1 MNVKKVKMSQDALYK
16 YLTDHD
22 VKIIRIAELMG
33 KSPAVVNSDFLHH
46 KSSKGKS
53 RCFSVENVKL
63 LNEALHKFSDEL
75 IARLVVFGSEQMY
88 TNKHG
93 RTYDP
98 GMIEPL
104 NKLGEFLNMTGIFGR
119 ILGWNKYKKLNVFAS
134 KTSKNYGN
142 ISEQDVIMINSEI
155 LSIAGVL
162 AGVEVVPDE
171 NAYDDSNSSKA

>member
-1 MNVKKVKMSQDALYK
+1 MEVNKIKMSQDALYK
-16 YLTDHD
+16 YLNDHD
-22 VKIIRIAELMG
+22 VKLTRIAELMG
-33 KSPAVVNSDFLHH
+33 KSHSVVVSDFLHH
-46 KSSKGKS
+46 KSSKGKP
-53 RCFSVENVKL
+53 RYFSVENIKL

-104 NKLGEFLNMTGIFGR
+104 NRLGELVKMTGIFER
-119 ILGWNKYKKLNVFAS
+119 ILGWNKRKKLNVFAS
-134 KTSKNYGN
+134 KASKNYGN
-142 ISEQDVIMINSEI
+142 ISEQDVMMINYEV

-162 AGVEVVPDE
+162 SSIEVIPDE
-171 NAYDDSNSSKA
+171 NAYDDSDSSKA

>member
-1 MNVKKVKMSQDALYK
+1 MEVNKIKMSQDALYK
-16 YLTDHD
+16 YLNDHD
-22 VKIIRIAELMG
+22 VKLTRIAELMG
-33 KSPAVVNSDFLHH
+33 KSHSVVVSDFLHH
-46 KSSKGKS
+46 KSSKGKP
-53 RCFSVENVKL
+53 RYFSVENIKL
-63 LNEALHKFSDEL
+63 LNEALHKLSDEL

-104 NKLGEFLNMTGIFGR
+104 NRLGELVNITGIFGR
-119 ILGWNKYKKLNVFAS
+119 ILGWKKRKKSNVFAS
-134 KTSKNYGN
+134 KASKNYGN
-142 ISEQDVIMINSEI
+142 ISEQDVMMINSEI

-171 NAYDDSNSSKA
+171 NAYDDSDSSKA